1 MGGNDQ
7 PPVRTQQPWRNDLGA
22 LPEVRWT
29 DVSGPPAS
37 RSYTRR
43 RSYTQGVD
51 EQPSIEVKQLQ
62 PGSLLKARGPLKL
75 FTKIASICTS
85 SLRIVYQ
92 NQN

>member
-1 MGGNDQ
+1 MRAKREKCTHVSAQHATCLAELNDQ

-62 PGSLLKARGPLKL
+62 PGSLLKDGR
-75 FTKIASICTS
+75 S
-85 SLRIVYQ
+85 
-92 NQN
+92 